1 MEGDDFL
8 IGRDD
13 GSADG
18 VITLEFSRAVSRR
31 HCLITRM
38 NNKYFVQDLKSV
50 NHTLVNGIMI
60 PPYELT
66 ELENNDIL
74 SVADIEF
81 RVTVSER

>member
-1 MEGDDFL
+1 
-8 IGRDD
+8 
-13 GSADG
+13 
-18 VITLEFSRAVSRR
+18 
-31 HCLITRM
+31 
-38 NNKYFVQDLKSV
+38 
-50 NHTLVNGIMI
+50 MI